1 MQETVA
7 KGREAVEKLLQREG
21 KTAIKLVDLAVQL
34 GFKSADDLFEV
45 VGKDEFSLRTIEA
58 FFKPPVPELS
68 PEELLLKRAKVDKTP
83 KGGVL
88 VVGVDSLLTQLAKCC
103 KPAPGDAIGG
113 FVTRGKGV
121 SIHRSNCPNFQALVA
136 RNAAEDE
143 GRVIEVAWANQKQTS
158 QSVYP
163 VDVVIEAVDHQGL
176 LREILEVFS
185 KDKLNVI
192 AANTQSVRSS
202 QGDIAWMTFTVEVAD
217 SARLSKVLG
226 AMTDVQGV
234 RSARRR

>member
-1 MQETVA
+1 MFA
-7 KGREAVEKLLQREG
+7 R
-21 KTAIKLVDLAVQL
+21 
-34 GFKSADDLFEV
+34 S
-45 VGKDEFSLRTIEA
+45 S
-58 FFKPPVPELS
+58 S
-68 PEELLLKRAKVDKTP
+68 
-83 KGGVL
+83 
-88 VVGVDSLLTQLAKCC
+88 TQLAKCC

-136 RNAAEDE
+136 RNTAQDE
-143 GRVIEVAWANQKQTS
+143 GRVIEVAWANQKQTD

-163 VDVVIEAVDHQGL
+163 VDVVIESVDRQGL

-192 AANTQSVRSS
+192 AANTQSVRNS

-217 SARLSKVLG
+217 SARLNKVLV
-226 AMTDVQGV
+226 AMKDVQGV
-234 RSARRR
+234 RSAHRR